1 MFCPL
6 VDRFVDGFDCMF
18 CEHKNEI
25 GCNCEEDADN
35 SDDDNAESDK
45 EKTPC

>member
-6 VDRFVDGFDCMF
+6 VDRFVDGFDCIF

-25 GCNCEEDADN
+25 GCNCEKDADS